1 MQKRFSRKIE
11 EMRRLIDDSRSASV
25 SVGGSGNHWGRKR
38 ATPLAAGVESGKQT
52 AQWAFAASS
61 HEVGGVLSAPVVST
75 SAPRYLLA
83 VSGGMDSMCMAD
95 LFLQTLG
102 ADSFAIAHCNFS
114 LRGEESD
121 GDETLV
127 REWAERNDIQLFV
140 KRFDTVSYAH
150 ENGISIE
157 MAARDLRYGWF
168 ADLCKEHGFAVLSV
182 AHNAN
187 DNAET
192 LLLNLLRGT
201 GLKGLHGMAEV
212 SSLYVDGGRADRW
225 SELAFSH
232 PRVGGGGHE
241 VGGGQWRPLSAR
253 TYDENVILYRPLL
266 EFTRKQIEGYV
277 LTHRVPYR
285 HDSSNFTSDY
295 KRNRIR
301 NEVFPIFEKINPSF
315 IRTLNREI
323 GYFSEA
329 EEIVS
334 DWCAARLPEVLVCN
348 DNAQTSDGL
357 TADGHFLSEAR
368 TPVFCPS
375 DCVLRHSERDRESVT
390 VRTTALLATPYWRY
404 LLYHILVP
412 YGFSSQVLASIE
424 DLLTSDR
431 TVSGKRFESPTHILL
446 TGRTTLTVL
455 PLGKS
460 CSAEPED
467 SRSAVS
473 ERSISLCSCSAGH
486 GGTAVPQ
493 GDNGNDVLLGKEGSH
508 CLSDDIAVVRGA
520 GTYNFNGSRFTV
532 EVIPWTAGMPLK
544 QPAGVLVMDADKMKF
559 PFVCR
564 RWRQGDWL
572 IPLGMRG
579 KKKVSDLFTDLKYD
593 TLAKDAAIM
602 IVDTRTEG
610 LAQQQHVAGLL
621 GVRIDDRYKITPSAT
636 RKVVRISMCDL

>member
-1 MQKRFSRKIE
+1 MQKRFAQKIE

-25 SVGGSGNHWGRKR
+25 S
-38 ATPLAAGVESGKQT
+38 
-52 AQWAFAASS
+52 AS
-61 HEVGGVLSAPVVST
+61 
-75 SAPRYLLA
+75 RYLLA

-127 REWAERNDIQLFV
+127 REWAERNAVQLFV
-140 KRFDTVSYAH
+140 KRFDTVAYAR

-157 MAARDLRYGWF
+157 MAARDLRYSWF
-168 ADLCKEHGFAVLSV
+168 AELCQEHGFAALSV

-225 SELAFSH
+225 PELAFSH
-232 PRVGGGGHE
+232 PRVGEGTHEEGGGR
-241 VGGGQWRPLSAR
+241 WRPLSAR
-253 TYDENVILYRPLL
+253 TYDENVTLYRPLL

-295 KRNRIR
+295 KRNRLR

-348 DNAQTSDGL
+348 DNAQMSDG
-357 TADGHFLSEAR
+357 HLSSEVM
-368 TPVFCPS
+368 TPVFCSS
-375 DCVLRHSERDRESVT
+375 DILLRHSERDRESVT
-390 VRTTALLATPYWRY
+390 IRTTPLLAIPHWRY
-404 LLYHILVP
+404 LLYHILEP
-412 YGFSSQVLASIE
+412 YGFSSQVLSSLE

-431 TVSGKRFESPTHILL
+431 TVSGKRFESPTHVLL
-446 TGRTTLTVL
+446 TGRKTLTVL

-460 CSAEPED
+460 SSAELAE

-532 EVIPWTAGMPLK
+532 EVIPWTADMPLK

-593 TLAKDAAIM
+593 ALAKDAAIM

-636 RKVVRISMCDL
+636 RMVVRISMCDL

>member
-1 MQKRFSRKIE
+1 MQKRFAQKIE

-25 SVGGSGNHWGRKR
+25 S
-38 ATPLAAGVESGKQT
+38 
-52 AQWAFAASS
+52 AS
-61 HEVGGVLSAPVVST
+61 
-75 SAPRYLLA
+75 RYLLA

-127 REWAERNDIQLFV
+127 REWAERNAVQLFV
-140 KRFDTVSYAH
+140 KRFDTVAYAR

-157 MAARDLRYGWF
+157 MAARDLRYSWF
-168 ADLCKEHGFAVLSV
+168 AELCQEHGFAALSV

-232 PRVGGGGHE
+232 PRVGGGAHE
-241 VGGGQWRPLSAR
+241 EGGGRWRQLSAR
-253 TYDENVILYRPLL
+253 TYDENVTLYRPLL

-348 DNAQTSDGL
+348 DNAQMSDGHL
-357 TADGHFLSEAR
+357 SSEAM
-368 TPVFCPS
+368 TPVFCSS
-375 DCVLRHSERDRESVT
+375 DILLRHSERDRESVT
-390 VRTTALLATPYWRY
+390 IRTTALLAIPHWRY
-404 LLYHILVP
+404 LLYHILEP
-412 YGFSSQVLASIE
+412 YGFSSQVLSSLE

-431 TVSGKRFESPTHILL
+431 TVSGKRFESPTHVLL
-446 TGRTTLTVL
+446 TGRKTLTVL

-460 CSAEPED
+460 SSAELAE

-532 EVIPWTAGMPLK
+532 EVIPWTADMPLK

-593 TLAKDAAIM
+593 ALAKDAAIM
-602 IVDTRTEG
+602 IVDTQTEG

-621 GVRIDDRYKITPSAT
+621 GVRIDDRYKVTSLTKTIL
-636 RKVVRISMCDL
+636 RVECK

>member
-1 MQKRFSRKIE
+1 MQKQFAHKIE
-11 EMRRLIDDSRSASV
+11 EMRRLIEDSRSASV
-25 SVGGSGNHWGRKR
+25 S
-38 ATPLAAGVESGKQT
+38 
-52 AQWAFAASS
+52 
-61 HEVGGVLSAPVVST
+61 T
-75 SAPRYLLA
+75 SRYLLA

-95 LFLQTLG
+95 LFLQSFG
-102 ADSFAIAHCNFS
+102 AESFAIAHCNFS

-127 REWAERNDIQLFV
+127 REWAERNAVQLFV
-140 KRFDTVSYAH
+140 KRFDTVAYAR
-150 ENGISIE
+150 EKGISIE
-157 MAARDLRYGWF
+157 MAARDLRYSWF
-168 ADLCKEHGFAVLSV
+168 AELCQEHGFAALSV

-212 SSLYVDGGRADRW
+212 SSLYVDGGMADRW

-232 PRVGGGGHE
+232 PQVGGGAHE
-241 VGGGQWRPLSAR
+241 VGGGRWRPLSAR
-253 TYDENVILYRPLL
+253 TYDENVTLYRPLL

-301 NEVFPIFEKINPSF
+301 NEVFPIFEKINPSY

-348 DNAQTSDGL
+348 DNAQMSDGHL
-357 TADGHFLSEAR
+357 SSEAM
-368 TPVFCPS
+368 TPVFCSS
-375 DCVLRHSERDRESVT
+375 DILLRHSERDRESVT
-390 VRTTALLATPYWRY
+390 IRRTTALLAIPHWRY
-404 LLYHILVP
+404 LLYHILEP
-412 YGFSSQVLASIE
+412 YGFSSQVLSSLE
-424 DLLTSDR
+424 DLLTSGR
-431 TVSGKRFESPTHILL
+431 TVSGKRFESPTHVLL
-446 TGRTTLTVL
+446 TGRKTLTVL

-460 CSAEPED
+460 SSAEIAE
-467 SRSAVS
+467 SSSAVN

-486 GGTAVPQ
+486 SGTAVPQ

-532 EVIPWTAGMPLK
+532 EVIPWTADMPLK

-593 TLAKDAAIM
+593 ALAKDAAIM

>member
-1 MQKRFSRKIE
+1 MQKQFAHKIE
-11 EMRRLIDDSRSASV
+11 EMRRLIEDSRSASV
-25 SVGGSGNHWGRKR
+25 S
-38 ATPLAAGVESGKQT
+38 
-52 AQWAFAASS
+52 
-61 HEVGGVLSAPVVST
+61 T
-75 SAPRYLLA
+75 SRYLLA

-95 LFLQTLG
+95 LFLQSFG
-102 ADSFAIAHCNFS
+102 AESFAIAHCNFS

-127 REWAERNDIQLFV
+127 REWAERNAVQLFV
-140 KRFDTVSYAH
+140 KRFDTVAYAR
-150 ENGISIE
+150 EKGISIE

-168 ADLCKEHGFAVLSV
+168 AELCQEHGFAALSV

-201 GLKGLHGMAEV
+201 GLKGLHGIAEV

-232 PRVGGGGHE
+232 PQVGGGAHE
-241 VGGGQWRPLSAR
+241 VGGGQWRPLSSR
-253 TYDENVILYRPLL
+253 TYDENVTLCRPLL

-301 NEVFPIFEKINPSF
+301 NEVFPIFEKINPSY

-348 DNAQTSDGL
+348 DNAQMSDGHL
-357 TADGHFLSEAR
+357 SSEAM
-368 TPVFCPS
+368 TPVFCSS
-375 DCVLRHSERDRESVT
+375 DILLRHSERDRESVT
-390 VRTTALLATPYWRY
+390 IRRTTALLAIPHWRY
-404 LLYHILVP
+404 LLYHILEP
-412 YGFSSQVLASIE
+412 YGFSSQVLSSLE
-424 DLLTSDR
+424 DLLTSGR
-431 TVSGKRFESPTHILL
+431 TVSGKRFESPTHVLL
-446 TGRTTLTVL
+446 TGRKTLTVL

-460 CSAEPED
+460 SSAEIAE
-467 SRSAVS
+467 SSSAVN

-486 GGTAVPQ
+486 SGTAVPQ

-532 EVIPWTAGMPLK
+532 EVIPWTADMPLK

-593 TLAKDAAIM
+593 ALAKDAAIM